1 MNAKTMLVFAAC
13 AAASLAMAD
22 GLVPSVSNVAMAQT
36 ANSRN
41 VTITYDLA
49 DAAAVVTLD
58 VQTNR
63 TGAATNDDVDWVS
76 LGGANVCYATGD
88 VWKKVE
94 TGSRTITWRA
104 DRSWRG
110 FKVSAARAVVKAWS
124 VDNPPDYMVVNLAA
138 NATKNSET
146 YYPAVEF
153 LPGGLLSNSI
163 YRTSQLVMRK
173 IPARGVTWEMGSMS
187 SENSF
192 GRDGTSEEL
201 HTVTLSNNYYIAVFA
216 TTQAQW
222 AFVQKSCEWPSY
234 YTADRLMRPV
244 EKVSYNEIRN
254 AANATTADTSH
265 DYPKDPNSGS
275 FLGLLRAKT
284 GLAFDLPSEAQWE
297 FACRAGHGT
306 GYWGDGSSILSGGDD
321 ANLDKLGRY
330 MYNGG
335 KTLDGNGTPSNEPAA
350 SCGVTN
356 GTAIVGSYAP
366 NSWGLY
372 DMHGNVWE
380 WCLDWYEADVTA
392 FGGAVNVD
400 PSAPSKTLSGAAGST
415 RVLRGG
421 GWNVGVGRCRSARRS
436 NDAPSGRA
444 NYFGFRLALP
454 ACPAIKAE

>member
-1 MNAKTMLVFAAC
+1 MNAKTMLLFAASE
-13 AAASLAMAD
+13 AASLAMAD

-63 TGAATNDDVDWVS
+63 TGEATNDDADWVS
-76 LGGANVCYATGD
+76 LGGANVCSATGD

-153 LPGGLLSNSI
+153 LPGGLLKNPD
-163 YRTSQLVMRK
+163 YRMTKLVMRK
-173 IPARGVTWEMGSMS
+173 IPAKGVEWTMGSA
-187 SENSF
+187 ETEKAY
-192 GRDGTSEEL
+192 GRDATREAT
-201 HTVTLSNNYYIAVFA
+201 HTVTLDDNYYIAVFE
-216 TTQAQW
+216 TTQTQW
-222 AFVQKSCEWPSY
+222 GIVQTSVNENQPKFTTEG
-234 YTADRLMRPV
+234 TMRPM
-244 EKVSYNEIRN
+244 ETVSYNEIRN
-254 AANATTADTSH
+254 AVNATTADTRY
-265 DYPKDPNSGS
+265 DYPKDPNPGS

-330 MYNGG
+330 VYNGG
-335 KTLDGNGTPSNEPAA
+335 KTLDGNGAPNNEPAA

-380 WCLDWYEADVTA
+380 WCLDWYAAAITKLE
-392 FGGAVNVD
+392 GAVN
-400 PSAPSKTLSGAAGST
+400 TAAGST

-421 GWNVGVGRCRSARRS
+421 GWYSDAGYCRAARRS
-436 NDAPSGRA
+436 DTAPATRA
-444 NYFGFRLALP
+444 NSFGFRLALP